1 MLERSFTLWV
11 VVAVFIVFSS
21 GCFVLRWETCHAW
34 GGQIPGG
41 SMVRHACFKSNPAMA
56 LTRSVRRVSG
66 QMERGGE
73 TKRIISPAEEDV
85 NELGPGLG
93 PSPHMLESLL

>member
-1 MLERSFTLWV
+1 
-11 VVAVFIVFSS
+11 
-21 GCFVLRWETCHAW
+21 
-34 GGQIPGG
+34 
-41 SMVRHACFKSNPAMA
+41 MA

-85 NELGPGLG
+85 NELGAGAG
-93 PSPHMLESLL
+93 PFSTHVRIVVVMPRADAS